1 MIIDFHT
8 HVFPDK
14 IAKRTIELLEAKGG
28 VPSFSDGTVDGI
40 LEKLTVAGVDI
51 AVTLPVLT
59 NPGSFD
65 GVNRFAAE
73 INERFKNES
82 RRLISFGAIHPAC
95 PDIEG
100 KMKEIKRLGFS
111 GVKIHPD
118 YQETYI
124 NDDGYV
130 KIVNAARELDLVVI
144 THAGVDFAYPD
155 DVHCPP
161 SLAME
166 LYRKAP
172 HEKLVFAH
180 LGGVKMQK
188 EFLDTFEKTPVYFDT
203 AYVLRHINAEILG
216 EWISRIGDNR
226 ILFASDSPWSDVK
239 RDVEIL
245 TSFVKDETT
254 KEKLFSLNAKRL
266 LGI

>member
-8 HVFPDK
+8 HIFPDK
-14 IAKRTIELLEAKGG
+14 IAEKTIEHLEAKGG
-28 VPSFSDGTVDGI
+28 IKAFSDGTVKGLLSSLDR
-40 LEKLTVAGVDI
+40 AGVDI

-59 NPGSFD
+59 NPKSFES
-65 GVNRFAAE
+65 VNRYAKE
-73 INERFKNES
+73 VNERFES
-82 RRLISFGAIHPAC
+82 EGRRLISFGAIHPAC
-95 PDIEG
+95 PDIDG
-100 KMKEIKRLGFS
+100 KMRELKRLGFS

-130 KIVNAARELDLVVI
+130 EILNAAREYDLTVV

-155 DVHCPP
+155 DVHCTPQ
-161 SLAME
+161 LAAE
-166 LYRKAP
+166 LIKKAP
-172 HEKLVFAH
+172 HKKFVMAH
-180 LGGVKMQK
+180 LGGEKMQA
-188 EFLDTFEKTPVYFDT
+188 EFLDFFAETDVYFDT
-203 AYVLRHINAEILG
+203 AYILRY
-216 EWISRIGDNR
+216 ISEETFKSWLLRVGADR

-245 TSFVKDETT
+245 NSFDLDENTR
-254 KEKLFSLNAKRL
+254 EKLFSLNAKKL